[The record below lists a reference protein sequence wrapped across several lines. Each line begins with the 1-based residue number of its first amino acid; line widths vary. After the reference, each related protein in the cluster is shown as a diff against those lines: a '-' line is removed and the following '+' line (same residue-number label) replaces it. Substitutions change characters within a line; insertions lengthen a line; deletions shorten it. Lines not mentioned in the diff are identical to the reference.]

1 MSSHPSL
8 LNNRAQKALVDWF
21 LAHQRDLPWRRDK
34 DPYKIWIS
42 ETMLQQTTS
51 TAVKPYFEKF
61 IKTFPTLEDLAAAKI
76 EDVYELWAGLGYY
89 SRARNIL
96 KAAQL
101 LAAQKKFPQTFEELI
116 GFPGL
121 GPYTARAVA
130 SLAFGQR
137 VGVLD
142 GNVIRVLSRIG
153 NQKVEWWKGPGRQK
167 LQTQADAL
175 VEEQNP
181 YWMNQGLMELGA
193 TICLPKNPSCVICP
207 AQPYCKAFKAQT
219 THELPLKKPKKVS
232 EIWAWEPRVYS
243 HKGQLAFVKDASLP
257 FLKNHWVLPG
267 QARRLDSKPLTFDFK
282 HNITHHEIYV
292 TLSSKPRKMTAP
304 KEKEILWLSIEEIQR
319 QIPTSLIKK
328 TLAHWRK

>member
-1 MSSHPSL
+1 MSKQLSL
-8 LNNRAQKALVDWF
+8 LNITAQKALVDWF

-61 IKTFPTLEDLAAAKI
+61 IKTFPKLEDLAAAKI

-101 LAAQKKFPQTFEELI
+101 LSSKQNFPQTFEELI
-116 GFPGL
+116 AYPGL

-130 SLAFGQR
+130 SLAFGQK

-142 GNVIRVLSRIG
+142 GNVIRVLSRLG
-153 NQKVEWWKGPGRQK
+153 NQKIQWWKGSERQK
-167 LQTQADAL
+167 LQEQVDAL
-175 VEEQNP
+175 VQEQNP
-181 YWMNQGLMELGA
+181 YWMNQALMELGA
-193 TICLPKNPSCVICP
+193 TICLPKNPSCLICP
-207 AQPYCKAFKAQT
+207 VQPYCKAFKAQT
-219 THELPLKKPKKVS
+219 VQNLPLKKPKKAS
-232 EIWAWEPRVYS
+232 EIWTWEPIVYS
-243 HKGQLAFVKDASLP
+243 LKGQLAFVKDPSLP
-257 FLKNHWVLPG
+257 FLKSHWILPG
-267 QARRLDSKPLTFDFK
+267 QARRLDSKPSTFDFK

-292 TLSSKPRKMTAP
+292 TLSSKTRKMTPP
-304 KEKEILWLSIEEIQR
+304 KEKEILWLSHEEIQR
-319 QIPTSLIKK
+319 QIPTSLVKK
-328 TLAHWRK
+328 ALKHWSK